1 MQLKSNQ
8 EIDAAIEKHRS
19 KVTPERSRVIAETV
33 RATRPEKM
41 DELDAIF
48 SEHLSDEEKAFYH
61 DIVDRS
67 GDGLALPG
75 ASSTEVV
82 NDHSEQ

>member
-1 MQLKSNQ
+1 MQLKPQQ

-19 KVTPERSRVIAETV
+19 KVTPERANVIVASV
-33 RATRPEKM
+33 RTTRPEKM

-61 DIVDRS
+61 DIVDRPNQP
-67 GDGLALPG
+67 AP
-75 ASSTEVV
+75 STEVV
-82 NDHSEQ
+82 SDHIAEQ